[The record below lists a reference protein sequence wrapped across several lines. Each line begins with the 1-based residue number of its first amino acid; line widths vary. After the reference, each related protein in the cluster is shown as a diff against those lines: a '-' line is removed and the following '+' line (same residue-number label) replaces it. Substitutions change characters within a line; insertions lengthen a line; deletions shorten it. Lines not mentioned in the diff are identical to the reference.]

1 MQRIQDFWDPALLA
15 GPRRR
20 ECPDCGARL
29 IRRTSIKQSPL
40 CREIFYQC
48 DYPLCGAGFK
58 GYEEIVYRLGGGG
71 NPNPMV
77 NLPTSPSQKHAGG
90 CPPGVAREKKDCCPK
105 CGERLRKHVI
115 ETDTLNRYVV
125 YVECARPVCGYSLT
139 GSVSLKANKKG

>member
-1 MQRIQDFWDPALLA
+1 MQRIQDFWAPAVPA
-15 GPRRR
+15 GPKRR
-20 ECPDCGARL
+20 ECPDCGSL
-29 IRRTSIKQSPL
+29 LNRRTSIKQSPL

-48 DYPLCGAGFK
+48 DDFLCGASFK
-58 GYEEIVYRLGGGG
+58 GYEEIVYRLSPPRH
-71 NPNPMV
+71 PNPMV
-77 NLPTSPSQKHAGG
+77 RLPVSPSQKHAAG
-90 CPPGVAREKKDCCPK
+90 CPPGLNHMDKDCCPK